1 MTVGEILLYWFI
13 VIRLAVDIWF
23 NWFIK
28 GYFRL
33 IFGDR
38 FIYKAFNLKGL

>member
-13 VIRLAVDIWF
+13 GGDIWF

-28 GYFRL
+28 GYCRL
-33 IFGDR
+33 IFGGR
-38 FIYKAFNLKGL
+38 FIYKAFNLKRL